1 MAKKFMFDA
10 NNSTLSV
17 MEELV
22 EGEIPETGI
31 AEVTEPNSIDAF
43 GNSIES
49 TTRTPLSNSRDAK
62 KGTVTSL
69 NSTVELSQDLTI
81 SAYKLFMSGALS
93 ANWTG
98 ITNMKL
104 FNREISDVK
113 QVEGGMW
120 QFRVK
125 APFSKLPTSA
135 TLIGYDFLDERR
147 NSALEIEQVDTDGA
161 IKILNA
167 VEKGFGIEGYKSNLD
182 PNGKIMIEWEDI
194 VPESIIYDSNSKS
207 NALKLPEGV
216 AGGLETGA
224 NVVLEGFVNEK
235 LNGEYKVVKAYTASN
250 TVKLYPEPTAT
261 ENSSVEI
268 TIPGKT
274 IDVYNGAL
282 TGDSVESVDVTVSAA
297 GTYNI
302 TIGSITSTTSGSQ
315 TIQIQANSTDI
326 VNEARDFASAGA
338 TISGLSFTHKKV
350 EGQEQITT
358 IKLVGSHLS
367 ATDVVITYQEDEV
380 KKPAERKAYVSY
392 EAKNCVNIANSI
404 TVIPAGISFGNAVI
418 YMTGY
423 KNNNNNGVKYQ
434 IEKPDDGEEGY
445 LYFISPTPMVNE
457 EVDFSQQELPVIQYC
472 GFRINIAQDS
482 NMNIDEAGNLLI
494 NKIGIFE
501 DILDMKLKGQAIWI
515 GTQNPDECFDDEYAN
530 GLARVSRTDTDK
542 IYLDKR
548 SMPETDDGLPY
559 VFTPDVVTED
569 SSKFIPIF
577 FGEFL
582 RTYEIGDENYKRKS
596 YSYEMKTTNDNGVSY
611 YEYSKGNLIN
621 TLTLG
626 LPSQEKATLDV
637 ANISRKAMDAVT
649 TPMSWE
655 RREPKHNKVMS
666 TPSDVLTC
674 RVSKLDESGL
684 ATLWTDAT
692 IEINNNVNQE
702 YAIGKL
708 EPVAVAQGNFDVV
721 LSGSVFYQDPAVAS
735 AITNNCTISADVF
748 LTNEDGGIFIDIPTA
763 TISDGSRDFTN
774 NEKIKQALTVTAYKE
789 IEWGYSISTT
799 CFPYLPLEKTDACK

>member
-22 EGEIPETGI
+22 EGEVPETGI

-49 TTRTPLSNSRDAK
+49 TTRKPLSTSRDAK

-98 ITNMKL
+98 IKNMKL

-125 APFSKLPTSA
+125 IPLSTLPTTA

-147 NSALEIEQVDTDGA
+147 NSALEIEQVDTYGA

-167 VEKGFGIEGYKSNLD
+167 VKKGFGIEGYKSNLD
-182 PNGKIMIEWEDI
+182 PNGKIMIEWEEFEPTGISDYHG
-194 VPESIIYDSNSKS
+194 SLNGY
-207 NALKLPEGV
+207 LLQLPEGI
-216 AGGLETGA
+216 ASGLETGA
-224 NVVLEGFVNEK
+224 DIVLEGFANDK
-235 LNGEYKVVKAYTASN
+235 LNREYKIVKVDTANN
-250 TVKLYPEPTAT
+250 TAKLYPEPVVTETVAEAT
-261 ENSSVEI
+261 V
-268 TIPGKT
+268 PGKT
-274 IDVYNGAL
+274 FDIYKGAL
-282 TGDSVESVDVTVSAA
+282 TGDNPESIDITISAA

-326 VNEARDFASAGA
+326 VNEARDFESAGA
-338 TISGLSFTHKKV
+338 SISGLSFTHKKV
-350 EGQEQITT
+350 AGQEQITT

-367 ATDVVITYQEDEV
+367 ATDVVITYKEDDL
-380 KKPAERKAYVSY
+380 KKPVTRKAYVSY
-392 EAKNCVNIANSI
+392 EAKNCVNINNC
-404 TVIPAGISFGNAVI
+404 ISVVPSGMGFDNAVV

-434 IEKPDDGEEGY
+434 IKKPDDGEEGY

-457 EVDFSQQELPVIQYC
+457 DVDFSQQELPVMQYC
-472 GFRINIAQDS
+472 GFRIDISQS
-482 NMNIDEAGNLLI
+482 SKVNIDEAGNLLF
-494 NKIGIFE
+494 GGFSMYE
-501 DILDMKLKGQAIWI
+501 DVLDMKLKGQAIWI
-515 GTQNPDECFDDEYAN
+515 GTQNPDECFDDKIAN
-530 GLARVSRTDTDK
+530 GLARVSRIDAEK

-548 SMPETDDGLPY
+548 NLPETDDGLPY
-559 VFTPDVVTED
+559 VFTPDVVTKD
-569 SSKFIPIF
+569 SSKNIPIF

-735 AITNNCTISADVF
+735 AITNNCTVSADVF
-748 LTNEDGGIFIDIPTA
+748 LTNEDGGIFIDIPSA